1 MAETESP
8 PPTTVTASISD
19 NTFAIA
25 FVPLAKF
32 SNSNTDTY
40 FWHSSN
46 TKYQNQ
52 YFLILPQF
60 YKNLFSLQ

>member
-8 PPTTVTASISD
+8 PPTTVTALISD

-32 SNSNTDTY
+32 SNSNTPKGPFHITVLA
-40 FWHSSN
+40 FFRISVNSKIASGPISKPW
-46 TKYQNQ
+46 
-52 YFLILPQF
+52 
-60 YKNLFSLQ
+60 